1 MWNLKQTYEIIMLF
15 ILEIFIYLNMSNTIY
30 KINFIDCILY
40 NNKCNKINCI
50 IIFTWSFNL
59 SIFKKNKKNLLL
71 TNYKE
76 ISFYVIFTFTSEDET

>member
-1 MWNLKQTYEIIMLF
+1 MKSGQTYEIIMLF

-50 IIFTWSFNL
+50 IIY
-59 SIFKKNKKNLLL
+59 
-71 TNYKE
+71 YKE
-76 ISFYVIFTFTSEDET
+76 

>member
-1 MWNLKQTYEIIMLF
+1 MKSGQTYEIIMLF

-50 IIFTWSFNL
+50 IIFAWSFNL

-71 TNYKE
+71 TN
-76 ISFYVIFTFTSEDET
+76 I